1 MTFCSIPNDM
11 MVVQP
16 RAVFRIEPVKPD
28 FQRALQDINYGTAM
42 DEAEITVIRG
52 SLQNI
57 LDFFIPAL
65 KETSRDGSAFLSCFK
80 INASWQIVLGTSN
93 LLRALA
99 SYCYQA
105 FS

>member
-1 MTFCSIPNDM
+1 M

-16 RAVFRIEPVKPD
+16 RAVFRIEPAKPD

-42 DEAEITVIRG
+42 EEADIAVIKW

-80 INASWQIVLGTSN
+80 INASWQIILGTSN
-93 LLRALA
+93 LLRTLA
-99 SYCYQA
+99 SYSYQA